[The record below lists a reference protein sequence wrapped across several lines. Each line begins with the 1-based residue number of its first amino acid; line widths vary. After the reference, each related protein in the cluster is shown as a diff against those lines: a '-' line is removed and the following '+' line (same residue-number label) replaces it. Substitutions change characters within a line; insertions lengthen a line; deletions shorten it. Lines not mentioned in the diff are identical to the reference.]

1 MPRQA
6 LFTKEEIVAK
16 ALQIVRENGVEALSA
31 RSLGAALGSSSRPI
45 FTVFRNMEEVEAEV
59 RAAARKMFADYVDD
73 VTDYVPAFKE
83 FGLRM
88 IRFARQEQQ
97 LFRYLF
103 LHRSAPSEGVPQ
115 KAKECLESICAD
127 YGISREQSVRLFR
140 QMWIFTCGL
149 ALMNNKEK
157 EVYTERLV
165 SDLISMQFVSTLNFI
180 RSGKQLPDI
189 TPHLR
194 REGEKTTVDFD
205 R

>member
-6 LFTKEEIVAK
+6 LFTKEEMVAK

-45 FTVFRNMEEVEAEV
+45 FTVFRNMEEVEVEV
-59 RAAARKMFADYVDD
+59 RTAAR
-73 VTDYVPAFKE
+73 
-83 FGLRM
+83 
-88 IRFARQEQQ
+88 
-97 LFRYLF
+97 
-103 LHRSAPSEGVPQ
+103 
-115 KAKECLESICAD
+115 
-127 YGISREQSVRLFR
+127 
-140 QMWIFTCGL
+140 GL